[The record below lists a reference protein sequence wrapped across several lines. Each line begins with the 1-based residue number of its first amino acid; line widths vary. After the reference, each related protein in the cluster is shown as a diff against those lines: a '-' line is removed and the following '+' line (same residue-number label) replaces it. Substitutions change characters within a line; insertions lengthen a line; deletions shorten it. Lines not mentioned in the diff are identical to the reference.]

1 MAPCMQFS
9 CWKWEGGADPKEQLA
24 LHETP
29 VPYKSQPRKFC
40 VVRVQKGGISLHFV
54 RNDAVN

>member
-1 MAPCMQFS
+1 MQFS

-40 VVRVQKGGISLHFV
+40 AVRVQKGGISLHFV
-54 RNDAVN
+54 HNDAVN